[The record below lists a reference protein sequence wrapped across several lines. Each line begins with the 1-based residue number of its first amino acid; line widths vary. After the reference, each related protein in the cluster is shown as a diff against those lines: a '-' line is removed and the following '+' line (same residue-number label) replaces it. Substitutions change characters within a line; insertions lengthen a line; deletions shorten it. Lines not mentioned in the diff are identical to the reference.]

1 VPAGTPSGQANWA
14 GGASLGTVTHPVN
27 NSKPAV
33 DRLKPN
39 VAHRE
44 RKEIREYSMLKIQ
57 KIDNLP
63 TTVGCNTCVIP
74 WIVGFCGKA
83 AQRSRKK
90 THRVATVG
98 FLTSKTQLA

>member
-1 VPAGTPSGQANWA
+1 
-14 GGASLGTVTHPVN
+14 
-27 NSKPAV
+27 
-33 DRLKPN
+33 
-39 VAHRE
+39 
-44 RKEIREYSMLKIQ
+44 MLKIQ

-63 TTVGCNTCVIP
+63 ATVGCNTCVIP